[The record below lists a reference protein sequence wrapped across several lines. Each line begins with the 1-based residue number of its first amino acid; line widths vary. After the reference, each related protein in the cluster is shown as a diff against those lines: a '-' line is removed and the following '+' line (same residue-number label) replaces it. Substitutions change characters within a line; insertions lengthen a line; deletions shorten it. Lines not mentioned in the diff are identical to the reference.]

1 MNPQITLRIIKNSQG
16 RYTLGYI
23 VKCQGKILYTKKE
36 RFDFMHKKDAI
47 FFGKHTI
54 DEANQIGFLPV

>member
-1 MNPQITLRIIKNSQG
+1 
-16 RYTLGYI
+16 
-23 VKCQGKILYTKKE
+23 
-36 RFDFMHKKDAI
+36 MHKKDAI